1 MSALDDLL
9 KVVHDESFSQD
20 MFDLGEQ
27 AAADLAALNAR
38 VEEMKTDLAR
48 CFMELS
54 ECGSETFADELA
66 EKYFDT
72 WNEIRE
78 LAKGQ
83 TK

>member
-1 MSALDDLL
+1 MKALTEIISWMKHRSTTSAKLAKEAEAELAEM
-9 KVVHDESFSQD
+9 KK
-20 MFDLGEQ
+20 
-27 AAADLAALNAR
+27 DLA
-38 VEEMKTDLAR
+38 K
-48 CFMELS
+48 CFLELS

-78 LAKGQ
+78 LVKG

>member
-1 MSALDDLL
+1 MTTCT
-9 KVVHDESFSQD
+9 H
-20 MFDLGEQ
+20 
-27 AAADLAALNAR
+27 DLATKETACADGMCPLCLAA
-38 VEEMKTDLAR
+38 ELAEMKKDLAK
-48 CFMELS
+48 CFLELS

-78 LAKGQ
+78 LVKGQ